1 VSGDPV
7 PPNRNSLELFYAESC
22 GTFRQYSQHSLT
34 VRLAVIAEGLILL
47 SACGY
52 TIFERQ
58 FYFLAVLSTFGLL
71 FTTLLFLLHI
81 AYLQAAQMFFQ
92 ASANIEQ
99 RLDEGETGPFN
110 CYMRSRERKY
120 GTVARRL
127 VSIHATFTSLWIA
140 YCLCL
145 AYSLIQKLA

>member
-1 VSGDPV
+1 MSDEPGPH
-7 PPNRNSLELFYAESC
+7 NRDTLDLLYAESC
-22 GTFRQYSQHSLT
+22 STFRQYSQHSLT

-52 TIFERQ
+52 TIVEKQ
-58 FYFLAVLSTFGLL
+58 FYFLTVLSIFGLL

-92 ASANIEQ
+92 ASAGIER
-99 RLDEGETGPFN
+99 RLGECETGPFN
-110 CYMRSRERKY
+110 CYMRSRETKY

-145 AYSLIQKLA
+145 AYSLI